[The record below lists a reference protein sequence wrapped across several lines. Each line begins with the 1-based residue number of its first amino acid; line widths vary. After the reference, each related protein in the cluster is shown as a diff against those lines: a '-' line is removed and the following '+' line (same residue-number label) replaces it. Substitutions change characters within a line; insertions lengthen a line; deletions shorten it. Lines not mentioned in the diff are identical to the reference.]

1 MSISENFD
9 RWMFDY
15 KEGNLSAADAEKFEN
30 FLLEHPEFELD
41 ADAWD
46 MAYVP
51 AENFVYPD
59 AHKLEKKRRV
69 AGWYYWSAAASLILL
84 LTSMAIYIFS
94 NDAALPPVAVLEA
107 NELDG
112 RTNHLIV
119 ADHSNDVN
127 SKSNNLFA
135 SLTTNQ
141 NFTQDSQ
148 NNGGVSVNQNFSNS
162 NQNINNVN
170 GHNNGFSGTSNAN
183 SYSDDH
189 YISGNV
195 QNNLLNMENGKING
209 SNNIATYSGNPDS
222 KALSFDVTKKSLLK
236 TGASIS
242 VFRKLYHRVERMLG
256 YPVGLTNLRD
266 QELLLPQIGLLAF
279 NSAFTG
285 GMLKPRFE
293 MNYRNQWLGSDQNSS
308 EMNISFDKYSYAVR
322 GGVGLMINAQD
333 YGYGKF
339 GDYNV
344 SLLYSPKLVV
354 NRNVVIE
361 PSVKLT
367 LGTMVANGNTL
378 TPESSFEMDR
388 GRVLNTISADQMNGL
403 SNQWYKDYG
412 LGLMVN
418 TKWFYAG
425 FNSDNLG
432 RHYENVYGNELSSP
446 AKTPVKLSGIA
457 GFDYESNTKTMT
469 YSPFVAYQQYG
480 NNPEFWGGM
489 NFRLGWMTLGGAI
502 STDKE
507 FTASAGLKFE
517 TFKLVYHYDYTESTL
532 TETRFGS
539 HNIGIRFNAKSKNQR
554 LTH

>member
-30 FLLEHPEFELD
+30 FLLEHPEFEID

-69 AGWYYWSAAASLILL
+69 AGWYYWSAAAMLVLL
-84 LTSMAIYIFS
+84 LTSTSIYLFNVEVQS
-94 NDAALPPVAVLEA
+94 EPVAVLEA
-107 NELDG
+107 NDLNENSD
-112 RTNHLIV
+112 HLINQNQINFASV
-119 ADHSNDVN
+119 
-127 SKSNNLFA
+127 KSNNLFA
-135 SLTTNQ
+135 SLTDNHNFSEELQ
-141 NFTQDSQ
+141 NNSSISGSQ
-148 NNGGVSVNQNFSNS
+148 NSLQSIQNLNGLN
-162 NQNINNVN
+162 
-170 GHNNGFSGTSNAN
+170 NAN
-183 SYSDDH
+183 AVAQNNLENREDQ

-195 QNNLLNMENGKING
+195 QNNLLTTENGKING
-209 SNNIATYSGNPDS
+209 SNNIGTYFGNPES
-222 KALSFDVTKKSLLK
+222 KALSFDVTKKSTLK

-293 MNYRNQWLGSDQNSS
+293 MSYRNQWLGSDQNSS
-308 EMNISFDKYSYAVR
+308 EMNISFDKYSYALR

-388 GRVLNTISADQMNGL
+388 GRILNTIGADQMNGL

-446 AKTPVKLSGIA
+446 AKTPVRLSGIA
-457 GFDYESNTKTMT
+457 GFDYLSNTKTMT

-480 NNPEFWGGM
+480 NNPEFWAGM
-489 NFRLGWMTLGGAI
+489 NYRLGWFTLGGAI
-502 STDKE
+502 STNKE
-507 FTASAGLKFE
+507 FTASAGLKFD
-517 TFKLVYHYDYTESTL
+517 TFKLVYHFDYTESTL

>member
-30 FLLEHPEFELD
+30 FLLEHPEFEID

-69 AGWYYWSAAASLILL
+69 AGWYYWSAAATLVLL
-84 LTSMAIYIFS
+84 LTSTAIYIFNGDS
-94 NDAALPPVAVLEA
+94 QSETVAVLEA
-107 NELDG
+107 NDLNG
-112 RTNHLIV
+112 NTNHLIDQDQTNFASV
-119 ADHSNDVN
+119 
-127 SKSNNLFA
+127 KSNNLFA
-135 SLTTNQ
+135 SLTENHNFSEQLPNNSENQ
-141 NFTQDSQ
+141 NSINSQ
-148 NNGGVSVNQNFSNS
+148 LNPNGVNSLYSGFNGSANTVSS
-162 NQNINNVN
+162 
-170 GHNNGFSGTSNAN
+170 A
-183 SYSDDH
+183 DDK

-209 SNNIATYSGNPDS
+209 SNNIGTYFGNPDS
-222 KALSFDVTKKSLLK
+222 KALSFDINKKSTLK
-236 TGASIS
+236 TGASVS

-308 EMNISFDKYSYAVR
+308 EMNISFDKYSYALR

-367 LGTMVANGNTL
+367 LGTMVANGNIL

-388 GRVLNTISADQMNGL
+388 GRILNTINADQMNGL

-446 AKTPVKLSGIA
+446 AKTPVRLSGIA

-489 NFRLGWMTLGGAI
+489 NFRLGWMTLGGSI
-502 STDKE
+502 STNKE
-507 FTASAGLKFE
+507 FTASAGLKFD
-517 TFKLVYHYDYTESTL
+517 TFKLVYHYDYTESAL